1 LDSYRCSM
9 NGEPRAE
16 ASSSIMLWQE
26 KARGE
31 KIESQTRRQLDIWE
45 DEGGSVKKSSAYRS

>member
-1 LDSYRCSM
+1 M

>member
-1 LDSYRCSM
+1 
-9 NGEPRAE
+9 
-16 ASSSIMLWQE
+16 MLWQE

-45 DEGGSVKKSSAYRS
+45 DEGGSAKKSSANRS